1 MGELNIWVEKF
12 EEFLSVEKNS
22 SPHTIRN
29 YLHDVREFMEFVEG
43 SGITSWKEISY
54 RDVGNFARFVFHK
67 NSKSTISRKL
77 ASLRSFFEFLVREEV
92 LANNPAKLVGNPRQE
107 KKIPSFLGIEEI
119 FQLLESPDTST
130 PLGRRDRAILELLY
144 ATGIRVSELVGLELK
159 DIDFPGGIIL
169 VRGKRRKE
177 RIVPVGKPALNAIK
191 EYLPTR
197 EEIMSKYGVKHDAV
211 FVNNR
216 GGRLT
221 ARSVGRIVDK
231 YIIRTSILR
240 NVSPHTL
247 RHTFATHLLNAG
259 ADLRTIQE
267 LLGHSSLSTTQVY
280 THLEVDKLIEVYRK
294 SHPRARRE

>member
-54 RDVGNFARFVFHK
+54 RDVGNFARFVFRK

-177 RIVPVGKPALNAIK
+177 RIVPVGRPALNAIK

-197 EEIMSKYGVKHDAV
+197 EEIMSKYGVKHDGV